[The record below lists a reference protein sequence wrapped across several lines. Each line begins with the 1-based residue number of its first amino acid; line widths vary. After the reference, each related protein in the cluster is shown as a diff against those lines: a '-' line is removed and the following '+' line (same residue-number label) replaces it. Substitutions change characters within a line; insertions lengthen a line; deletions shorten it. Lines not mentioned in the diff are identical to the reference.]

1 MWTHL
6 TKGKHTAESIS
17 TAPCAALECGLI
29 RLKHSN
35 LQNMPPCIIMHAFSF
50 LDVIDYVCAVSLVCH
65 EWNLSKNDILCTKH
79 TAKLKL
85 LKEIASNS
93 FEVHL
98 KYMELPLSK
107 NDLLYEMETSIAFAI
122 LHTKPC
128 YQAFNQKQ
136 CFDFDSITFPPQ
148 PLYFSSTVHQRR
160 FSYFYLLHYIYLYKF
175 GKRNMGTFHCMY
187 ALLSRVVITGS
198 ILCIGFMMHLF
209 YDKYGTM
216 YNYLNYFKE
225 DKYNKEFWSVF
236 RYLFLQFYEHHLR
249 HVPHKPF
256 FVVYETIHGF
266 VKVLETYASTWNRP
280 SGWINWP
287 EKFPLNPANHL
298 IIEAHHKYCSM

>member
-136 CFDFDSITFPPQ
+136 CFAFDSTTFPPQ
-148 PLYFSSTVHQRR
+148 PLSSHQ
-160 FSYFYLLHYIYLYKF
+160 LYI
-175 GKRNMGTFHCMY
+175 
-187 ALLSRVVITGS
+187 
-198 ILCIGFMMHLF
+198 
-209 YDKYGTM
+209 
-216 YNYLNYFKE
+216 KE
-225 DKYNKEFWSVF
+225 DLVISICCITFIYISSAKETW
-236 RYLFLQFYEHHLR
+236 EHSIACMHC
-249 HVPHKPF
+249 
-256 FVVYETIHGF
+256 YHG
-266 VKVLETYASTWNRP
+266 L
-280 SGWINWP
+280 
-287 EKFPLNPANHL
+287 
-298 IIEAHHKYCSM
+298 